1 MSLPLWD
8 IWQVG
13 SRIVSAQEIAL
24 KSLSAT
30 SCNSVLLQ
38 IRHDVITER
47 SKTKAFSLE
56 KANRLW
62 IPGGDQRAK
71 TGQLL
76 NRFSV
81 LFPRANPLDS
91 GFA

>member
-1 MSLPLWD
+1 MSLPLWG

-30 SCNSVLLQ
+30 SCNSVLLHTRHSV
-38 IRHDVITER
+38 IRKISEIR
-47 SKTKAFSLE
+47 AYSFE

-81 LFPRANPLDS
+81 LFPWANPFDS